1 MKVRFKKLSPNAV
14 IPTKKHPTD
23 AGYDLTATSLRF
35 DEDGNAVYGTGI
47 ALEIPKG
54 FVGLVFPRSSNAKK
68 PLLLSNSVAVI
79 DSGYRGELL
88 LKFKPSMAMFS
99 NDGELEGS
107 SNTDRIYKVGER
119 IAQIVIMPY
128 PEIDFEESDEL
139 SEADR
144 GERGFGSTGK

>member
-1 MKVRFKKLSPNAV
+1 MKVRFKKLSPKAV
-14 IPTKKHPTD
+14 IPVKKHPTD

-54 FVGLVFPRSSNAKK
+54 YAGFIFPRSSNSQKC
-68 PLLLSNSVAVI
+68 LLLSNCVGIV
-79 DSGYRGELL
+79 DSGYRGEVKA
-88 LKFKPSMAMFS
+88 KFKPSMAMFS

-128 PEIDFEESDEL
+128 PEIDFEEADEL

-144 GERGFGSTGK
+144 GDNGFGSTGK